1 MCKIHKRLAD
11 GLLGIHTDLTIQT
24 ACTLAFYG
32 FLRCSEF
39 TCRNTFNPTVNLCIE
54 DVNFVSDNEVVVN
67 LKASKT
73 DAFRRGI
80 PISLFK
86 MNNNICPYKQLHKF
100 MDFRKCQKAKQTDS
114 LFIDEAGLPLTRN
127 GFINKLKTILTALGF
142 NEQLYSGHSFRSGA
156 ATTAS
161 SSGVEDS
168 MIQTLGRWKS
178 GCFRRYVRTSKY
190 DIKKALEKLSR

>member
-1 MCKIHKRLAD
+1 MLFD
-11 GLLGIHTDLTIQT
+11 GEYLFLYLRWTIT
-24 ACTLAFYG
+24 FVRTNSYTSLWT
-32 FLRCSEF
+32 SE
-39 TCRNTFNPTVNLCIE
+39 
-54 DVNFVSDNEVVVN
+54 
-67 LKASKT
+67 
-73 DAFRRGI
+73 
-80 PISLFK
+80 
-86 MNNNICPYKQLHKF
+86 
-100 MDFRKCQKAKQTDS
+100 KAKQTDS

-190 DIKKALEKLSR
+190 DIKKALEKLSRWFVNSWYIVIPPTCVLCKQIVDLVTLLLGFYNRL